1 MYVGVRVG
9 MLTDKLELVRARE
22 GDSEALESLLSA
34 ALHSPDMSKFLA
46 LLGINNLRE
55 LRLRGELVAGFGYV
69 PMGQWFGGANV
80 PSVGISVV
88 GVGPG
93 YRRSGVGSAMLR
105 LMLDELHQSG
115 VPLSSLY
122 PATVPFYQ
130 RAGYERA
137 GYRITYEVPLDAI
150 DVREAGLEMVPF
162 TEKDYPTIHD
172 LYDRRARLS
181 SGHLDRPAWM
191 WKVRL
196 ESEERKLF
204 RYLISRDGVPEGYI
218 VYSQG
223 DIKAPI
229 TLEVC
234 VLTPDA
240 GRRVLTFL
248 AGHRSMIEYATW
260 TGGPLDPLV
269 YLLREPLVGV
279 MRPRVKIVR
288 SMDWMLRLLDVPKAL
303 SLRGYPPGLSAK
315 LHLDVRDDSLPSNN
329 GRIVLEVGGGR
340 GEVRLGGEGRIS
352 AHVRDLAALY
362 SGFMSPAEL
371 LTLGTL
377 VASDADLALLGAV
390 FAGPRPWMPDMF

>member
-1 MYVGVRVG
+1 
-9 MLTDKLELVRARE
+9 MLTDELELVRAGE
-22 GDSEALESLLSA
+22 GESEALESLLSA
-34 ALHSPDMSKFLA
+34 ALHSPEMGKFLA

-55 LRLRGELVAGFGYV
+55 LRLRGELVAGLGYV

-80 PSVGISVV
+80 PCVGISVV
-88 GVGPG
+88 GVGAG

-122 PATVPFYQ
+122 PATVSFYQ

-137 GYRITYEVPLDAI
+137 GYRVTYEVPLDAI
-150 DVREAGLEMVPF
+150 DVREDGLEMVPF
-162 TEKDYPTIHD
+162 TEKDYPTIHE

-234 VLTPDA
+234 VLTPEA

-248 AGHRSMIEYATW
+248 AGHRSMIEFATW
-260 TGGPLDPLV
+260 IGGPLDPLL

-279 MRPRVKIVR
+279 TRSRVKIVR

-303 SLRGYPPGLSAK
+303 TLRGYPPGLSAE

-329 GRIVLEVGGGR
+329 GRIVLELQGGR
-340 GEVRLGGEGRIS
+340 GEVRPGGEGRIR

-362 SGFMSPAEL
+362 SSFMSPAEL
-371 LTLGTL
+371 LTLGSL
-377 VASDADLALLGAV
+377 AASDADLALLGAV